1 MMRLARVARTTAF
14 KLSLLYITVFTG
26 LSGFLLI
33 YISQS
38 TNQLMTNQV
47 VQTVDAE
54 IAGLADEYVRGGVRS
69 VVESIERR
77 SRRPDASLYLLIDFA
92 GNAIAGN
99 ISRLP
104 TLVLEEADGD
114 VRRVKYGRLE
124 VGGEV
129 EREALVRTFELRG
142 GYRLLVGR
150 DLGEHQSFSGL
161 LSEALRLWLVVVIV
175 MAGITW
181 LFVSRRVM
189 KRIDGIAATSRT
201 IMHGDLSGRLPV
213 AGNGDEFDRLAINL
227 NDMLERIDLLMQG
240 MKDVTDNI
248 AHDLKTPLTRLRT
261 RVETALRE
269 ARSESDYRDALSAT
283 IEDSDALIR
292 IFDALLRIA
301 RVETMAPA
309 SGLEAV
315 DLSTLA
321 EEMAE
326 LYAPLAEE
334 DGGQLN
340 VYVAEN
346 LVVLCNRDLILQAL
360 VNLLENALK
369 YGRPQNDALMISIK
383 AEPSGDR
390 IVLSVADNGSGIPS
404 DAADR
409 VKGRFVRL
417 DESRNEPGYG
427 LGLSLVSAVARLHG
441 GDLILQDAQ
450 PGLFAG
456 IDLTPVDDAQGN
468 DAENDRHTGS
478 GREKQTEIGHLS

>member
-1 MMRLARVARTTAF
+1 MIRLARVARTTAF
-14 KLSLLYITVFTG
+14 KLSLLYITVFTC

-38 TNQLMTNQV
+38 TNRLMTSQV

-77 SRRPDASLYLLIDFA
+77 SRRPDASLYLLTDFA

-114 VRRVKYGRLE
+114 VRRVRYGRLE

-161 LSEALRLWLVVVIV
+161 LSEALRLWLIVVIV

-189 KRIDGIAATSRT
+189 KRIDGIAATSQT

-213 AGNGDEFDRLAINL
+213 AGNGDEFDRLAVNL

-261 RVETALRE
+261 RVEIALRE
-269 ARSESDYRDALSAT
+269 ASSESDYRDALSAT

-301 RVETMAPA
+301 RVETMAPE
-309 SGLEAV
+309 SGLETV
-315 DLSTLA
+315 DLSVLA

-326 LYAPLAEE
+326 LYAPLVED

-340 VYVAEN
+340 VFVAGD
-346 LVVLCNRDLILQAL
+346 LTVLCNRDLILQAL

-369 YGRPQNDALMISIK
+369 YGRPQDGALVISIK
-383 AEPSGDR
+383 AETSGDR
-390 IVLSVADNGSGIPS
+390 ILLSVADNGTGIPLEE
-404 DAADR
+404 ADR

-441 GDLILQDAQ
+441 GDLILQDAG

-456 IDLTPVDDAQGN
+456 IDLTPVDGVRGN
-468 DAENDRHTGS
+468 DREDDHHNGS
-478 GREKQTEIGHLS
+478 GRETQVERSRFQ